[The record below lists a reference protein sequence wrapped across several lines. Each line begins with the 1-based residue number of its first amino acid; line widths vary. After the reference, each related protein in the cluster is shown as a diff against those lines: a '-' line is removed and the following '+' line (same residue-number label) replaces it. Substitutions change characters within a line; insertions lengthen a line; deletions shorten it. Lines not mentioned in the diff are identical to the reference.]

1 MSQGPRRY
9 HNQRPIC
16 KKTEEA
22 MKTILIAD
30 NRSDLLAT
38 LEPILKHWGYRVLST
53 RKVDQA
59 MAFLQESEPCLLII
73 GESLFADPDLM
84 LDPTTTER
92 IKSGDLPII
101 ALRQDGT
108 GHAKL
113 VPSQT
118 IEVPVEL
125 FELFSFIQ
133 RQVENHPRQNLRL
146 RLRLPGMYSID
157 DDEFI
162 LADVL
167 SLSTQGLFFK
177 APTRIKKGDRVTVVF
192 PLLGQCKEI
201 EVRSTVL
208 YTIQPEAE
216 NNFFQ
221 GFGVGFDDIP
231 EEHKAQLKHYIRE
244 HFIREVSASHDGV
257 GDFAAEQLKD

>member
-1 MSQGPRRY
+1 
-9 HNQRPIC
+9 
-16 KKTEEA
+16 
-22 MKTILIAD
+22 MKTILTAD
-30 NRSDLLAT
+30 NRPDLLAT

-53 RKVDQA
+53 SKVDQIV
-59 MAFLQESEPCLLII
+59 AFLQESDPCLLII
-73 GESLFADPDLM
+73 GESLFADPGLT
-84 LDPTTTER
+84 LDPATTKR
-92 IKSGDLPII
+92 IKSGDLPVI
-101 ALRQDGT
+101 ALKQDGA
-108 GHAKL
+108 GQAKL
-113 VPSQT
+113 TPSQT

-125 FELFSFIQ
+125 FDLFSFIQ
-133 RQVENHPRQNLRL
+133 RQVENHPRHNLRL
-146 RLRLPGMYSID
+146 RLKLPGMYSIGE
-157 DDEFI
+157 DEFI

-177 APTRIKKGDRVTVVF
+177 APTRIKKGDRLTVVF

-221 GFGVGFDDIP
+221 GFGVSFDDIP
-231 EEHKAQLKHYIRE
+231 EDHKAHLKHFIRE

-257 GDFAAEQLKD
+257 GDFAAEQLKG